1 MKRNQTILLA
11 LCGLAVAAA
20 LLVGMLTPR
29 TLSPDAPEPTATA
42 APTARPTA
50 TPTPKPAGDA
60 PEPTASPTAVPMEYL
75 YDITVHPPT
84 CQTNGYSVY
93 VNKETGGIVI
103 RDEVSKLPHQW
114 VEDDNREICAVCG
127 TKRTKMN

>member
-1 MKRNQTILLA
+1 MKRKQTLLLI

-20 LLVGMLTPR
+20 VLVGTLMPRSLTD
-29 TLSPDAPEPTATA
+29 DAAEPTAT
-42 APTARPTA
+42 PTARPTA
-50 TPTPKPAGDA
+50 VPTPQPTGET
-60 PEPTASPTAVPMEYL
+60 PEPTASPTAVPMDYL

-114 VEDDNREICAVCG
+114 VEDDNREICAICG